1 MGSQCA
7 NQHAGCHDHAG
18 IPDVNRANRV
28 IHAHPAGIY
37 THLLAHGHLHV
48 FCDILPGADLLA
60 RAEFDEH
67 TASSKYIHALAH
79 AVSQSMKKRFES
91 FVIASLLLAGCGTNA
106 LSSGQSTLP
115 YPLVTVAPNASPT
128 PTPFQPIPWTQTSAL
143 LPQLTTDSSTST
155 ATPPAPNP
163 TQTEVPTIDPN
174 FLINTV
180 APLPTIDSQVLN
192 NGQETVNFLLIGSDR
207 RAATG
212 STRTDT
218 MVVAILR
225 PNEGQV
231 SLISIPRDL
240 WVSIPGY
247 ENNRI
252 NTAYQLGISNG
263 YPGGG
268 PSLLKET
275 IQYNLGIRIDHTA
288 MVDFNGFREI
298 VDTLG
303 GVDIP
308 VSCPYTDWRLID
320 PSYNPEIEANWYLYT
335 VNPGVIQMDGDLA
348 LWYARSR
355 QKSSD
360 FDRGRRQQEVL
371 RALFV
376 QALQTGTLT
385 RIPELYNDLKDSVET
400 DLGLGDLLQLSLY
413 APKMTNADIRSYYI
427 RPPIVNSWIT
437 SGGAYVLSPNQ
448 DLLQQMLA
456 EALSPSAKTV
466 ERQAIVIDVMNGTT
480 IPGYETLAAT
490 RLNYAGY
497 ETNIIPSE
505 RQDYAYSV
513 LIDKTAVQDRNFSN
527 PILNVMGM
535 LPGSLISSPP
545 SPQPSP
551 TGEGASA
558 AHYLLILGY
567 DYQPCFSPQQ
577 MTQ

>member
-1 MGSQCA
+1 
-7 NQHAGCHDHAG
+7 
-18 IPDVNRANRV
+18 
-28 IHAHPAGIY
+28 
-37 THLLAHGHLHV
+37 
-48 FCDILPGADLLA
+48 
-60 RAEFDEH
+60 
-67 TASSKYIHALAH
+67 
-79 AVSQSMKKRFES
+79 MKKS
-91 FVIASLLLAGCGTNA
+91 FGLFIIANLLLAGCASSA
-106 LSSGQSTLP
+106 LPMGQPTSP
-115 YPLVTVAPNASPT
+115 YALVTVAPNASPT
-128 PTPFQPIPWTQTSAL
+128 PTPFQPIPWTQTPAFLS
-143 LPQLTTDSSTST
+143 QLAADSSTST
-155 ATPPAPNP
+155 ATPTAP
-163 TQTEVPTIDPN
+163 TQTEVPTLDAN

-180 APLPTIDSQVLN
+180 APLPTFESQVLN
-192 NGQETVNFLLIGSDR
+192 NGQDTVNFLLIGSDR
-207 RAATG
+207 RSQTG

-247 ENNRI
+247 ENNRV
-252 NTAYQLGISNG
+252 NTAYQLGISTG

-268 PSLLKET
+268 PGLLKDT

-288 MVDFNGFREI
+288 MVDFNGFSKI
-298 VDTLG
+298 VNTLG
-303 GVDIP
+303 GVDVP
-308 VSCPYTDWRLID
+308 VVCSYTDWRLID
-320 PSYNPEIEANWYLYT
+320 PSYDPQNENNWHLYT
-335 VNPGVIQMDGDLA
+335 VQPGVIHMDGDLA

-355 QKSSD
+355 QKSND

-376 QALQTGTLT
+376 QALQTNTLT

-400 DLGLGDLLQLSLY
+400 DLGLGDILQLSIY

-437 SGGAYVLSPNQ
+437 SGGAYVLSPDQ
-448 DLLQQMLA
+448 ELLQQMLA
-456 EALSPSAKTV
+456 EALSPSVKAP

-497 ETNIIPSE
+497 ETHIIPSE

-513 LIDKTAVQDRNFSN
+513 LIDKTVVQDRNFSA

-535 LPGSLISSPP
+535 LPNNLIS
-545 SPQPSP
+545 
-551 TGEGASA
+551 ASNPNSA
-558 AHYLLILGY
+558 SHYLLILGY
-567 DYQPCFSPQQ
+567 DYQPCFRPENLGE
-577 MTQ
+577 